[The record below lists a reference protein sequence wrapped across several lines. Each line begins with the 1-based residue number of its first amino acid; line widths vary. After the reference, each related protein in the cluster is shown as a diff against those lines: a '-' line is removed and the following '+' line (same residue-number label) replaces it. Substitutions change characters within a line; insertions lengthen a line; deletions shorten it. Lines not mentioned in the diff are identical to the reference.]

1 MNTFRRKWLRS
12 IATMA
17 SMASMASITAVAG
30 VTVLAALAGPAA
42 AEQGELRIAKQYGL
56 GYLTLMVME
65 DQKLIEKRA
74 KEAGIP
80 DIKLTWATF
89 RSSDVMNDGLL
100 SNSVDFVCLGITGLG
115 TIWAKTKGTP
125 SEVRAV
131 SGLNALPLQLNT
143 RNPSIKG
150 IKDFTEKDKIAL
162 PAVKV
167 SMQATLL
174 QMWAEKELG
183 VANRNKLDSLTVSM
197 THPDGMTALISGGG
211 EINNHFTSPPFAQFE
226 TEKPGVR
233 KVITSTE
240 ILGGPM
246 SFNVIATTAKFYN
259 ENPKLVTVFMQA
271 LQDATDFINRDKRAA
286 AETYLRMTNGKQPVE
301 ELLATLNAPGI
312 EYTLVPQNI
321 LPFVDFSYRAG
332 SIKTKPAS
340 WKDLFFPV
348 AYGWS
353 GS

>member
-1 MNTFRRKWLRS
+1 MKSVTRWIRVVVM
-12 IATMA
+12 ATA
-17 SMASMASITAVAG
+17 AIAVAAG
-30 VTVLAALAGPAA
+30 SLARSAA

-65 DQKLIEKRA
+65 DRKLLETLA
-74 KEAGIP
+74 KDAGMP
-80 DIKLTWATF
+80 DLKVTWATF
-89 RSSDVMNDGLL
+89 RSSDVMNDALL

-115 TIWAKTKGTP
+115 TIWARTRGTID
-125 SEVRAV
+125 VRAV

-143 RNPSIKG
+143 RSPTIKG
-150 IKDFTEKDKIAL
+150 IADFTDKDKIAL

-183 VANRNKLDSLTVSM
+183 SANRNKLDPLTVSM
-197 THPDGMTALISGGG
+197 AHPDGMAALVSGGG
-211 EINNHFTSPPFAQFE
+211 EINNHFTSPPFAQME
-226 TEKPGVR
+226 LDKPGVR

-246 SFNVIATTAKFYN
+246 SFNVIATTGKFYN
-259 ENPKLVTVFMQA
+259 ENPKLVAMFMKA
-271 LQDATDFINRDKRAA
+271 LQEATDFINRDKKAA
-286 AETYLRMTNGKQPVE
+286 AETYLRMTNGKQKVE
-301 ELLATLNAPGI
+301 EMVATLNSPGI
-312 EYTLVPQNI
+312 EYTLVPRNI
-321 LPFVDFSYRAG
+321 LPFIDFSFRAG
-332 SIKTKPAS
+332 SIKVKPES

-348 AYGWS
+348 AYSWQ

>member
-1 MNTFRRKWLRS
+1 MNTMIQSAGWAPRATSATRATKATKATKAP
-12 IATMA
+12 IATAAATLLALFTMVAHMSTA
-17 SMASMASITAVAG
+17 S
-30 VTVLAALAGPAA
+30 

-80 DIKLTWATF
+80 DIKMTWATF

-115 TIWAKTKGTP
+115 TIWAKTRGTP

-197 THPDGMTALISGGG
+197 THPDGMAALISGGG
-211 EINNHFTSPPFAQFE
+211 EVNNHFTSPPFAQFE
-226 TEKPGVR
+226 TEKAGVR

-246 SFNVIATTAKFYN
+246 SFNVIATTSKFYN
-259 ENPKLVTVFMQA
+259 
-271 LQDATDFINRDKRAA
+271 
-286 AETYLRMTNGKQPVE
+286 
-301 ELLATLNAPGI
+301 
-312 EYTLVPQNI
+312 
-321 LPFVDFSYRAG
+321 
-332 SIKTKPAS
+332 
-340 WKDLFFPV
+340 
-348 AYGWS
+348 
-353 GS
+353 

>member
-1 MNTFRRKWLRS
+1 MRNVARRIHVAVSTFAA
-12 IATMA
+12 IFV
-17 SMASMASITAVAG
+17 VACSL
-30 VTVLAALAGPAA
+30 VRPAA

-65 DQKLIEKRA
+65 DRKILEKLA
-74 KEAGIP
+74 KDAGMP
-80 DIKLTWATF
+80 DLKVIWATF
-89 RSSDVMNDGLL
+89 RSSDVMNDALL

-115 TIWAKTKGTP
+115 TIWARTRGTID
-125 SEVRAV
+125 VRAV

-143 RNPSIKG
+143 RNPNIKG
-150 IKDFTEKDKIAL
+150 IADFTDKDKIAL

-183 VANRNKLDSLTVSM
+183 ATNRNKLDPLTVSM
-197 THPDGMTALISGGG
+197 AHPDGMAALVSGGG
-211 EINNHFTSPPFAQFE
+211 EINNHFTSPPFAQME
-226 TEKPGVR
+226 LDKPGIR

-246 SFNVIATTAKFYN
+246 SFNVIAATGKFYN
-259 ENPKLVTVFMQA
+259 DNPKLVAVFMKA
-271 LQDATDFINRDKRAA
+271 LQEATDFINRDKKAA
-286 AETYLRMTNGKQPVE
+286 AETYLRMTNGKQAVE
-301 ELLATLNAPGI
+301 EMVNTLNSPGI
-312 EYTLVPQNI
+312 EYTLVPRNI
-321 LPFVDFSYRAG
+321 VPFIDFSFRAG
-332 SIKTKPAS
+332 TLKIKPES

-348 AYGWS
+348 AYGWQ

>member
-1 MNTFRRKWLRS
+1 MKPVVHRIARWLTAAFA
-12 IATMA
+12 ITLLAHGAT
-17 SMASMASITAVAG
+17 V
-30 VTVLAALAGPAA
+30 A
-42 AEQGELRIAKQYGL
+42 AEQSELRIAKQYGL

-74 KEAGIP
+74 KEAGLP
-80 DIKLTWATF
+80 DVKVAWATF
-89 RSSDVMNDGLL
+89 RSSDVMNDALL

-115 TIWAKTKGTP
+115 TIWAKTRGTP
-125 SEVRAV
+125 TEVRAV
-131 SGLNALPLQLNT
+131 SGLNALPLQLNS
-143 RNPSIKG
+143 RNPAVKG
-150 IKDFTEKDKIAL
+150 IKDFTDKDKIAL

-183 VANRNKLDSLTVSM
+183 AANRNKLDALTVSM
-197 THPDGMTALISGGG
+197 THPDGMAALVSGGG
-211 EINNHFTSPPFAQFE
+211 EINNHFTSPPFAQME
-226 TEKPGVR
+226 TAKPGVH
-233 KVITSTE
+233 KVISSTE

-246 SFNVIATTAKFYN
+246 SFNVLATTAKFYN

-286 AETYLRMTNGKQPVE
+286 AETYLRMTNGKQSVE
-301 ELLATLNAPGI
+301 EMLATLNAPGI

-332 SIKTKPAS
+332 SIKVKPAS

-348 AYGWS
+348 AYRWS